1 MCQYRYMSIKDW
13 YIEVTGKDSVHAV
26 AEKSGVPYTTFY
38 KQVRKTITP
47 ASAVRIARAYGRPP
61 TEPLVVMGLLTQE
74 DVDALASSGSLSKAG
89 DVELVRELA
98 RRLGVD
104 DGGEV

>member
-89 DVELVRELA
+89 DAELVRELA